1 MEQDFFT
8 NLPLDINTNIL
19 SRLPLRSIAI
29 SKCVC
34 KPWLNLLESND
45 FEIKTPPALARVTSN
60 NWLSHCM
67 IFEIEDE
74 EEADLDSHDLHYN
87 RLTDS
92 KIYHGSSIAG
102 VAANGSLLLLV
113 VVTTYSNPT
122 CCLHI
127 CNPITRKYVYLDL
140 PEAYTCYLS
149 FGFGLSKISG
159 QYKVVCINTFSGSHH
174 VYTLGTGTWR
184 RLEDGAPS
192 GFNLPSITAQSA
204 LNGNPHWT
212 LRDPKQRMWICGF
225 DVETECFSIFST
237 PPPIDGRGR
246 LNGKLA
252 ALRDCLCYSY
262 TWDDEIVIWLMKEY
276 QVEESW
282 TIEYKLS
289 TTRFG
294 FDKTKI
300 LYVIP
305 IKIFKDGDILMLMN
319 SNQLIYYSNKTR
331 TTQKIDMFKD
341 ASKKCTFALI
351 FTPSL
356 LSLESFGIKN
366 VLSF

>member
-1 MEQDFFT
+1 MERDFFT
-8 NLPLDINTNIL
+8 NLPSEITTNIL
-19 SRLPLRSIAI
+19 SRLPLRSVAI

-45 FEIKTPPALARVTSN
+45 FDFKTPPALARVTSN

-74 EEADLDSHDLHYN
+74 DEADLESHDPHYN
-87 RLTDS
+87 QLTDS
-92 KIYHGSSIAG
+92 VIYHGSSIAG

-159 QYKVVCINTFSGSHH
+159 QYKVVCINTFSGSNH
-174 VYTLGTGTWR
+174 VYTLGTRTWR
-184 RLEDGAPS
+184 LLEDGAPS
-192 GFNLPSITAQSA
+192 GFNLPSITAQSCH
-204 LNGNPHWT
+204 LVDEGIP
-212 LRDPKQRMWICGF
+212 
-225 DVETECFSIFST
+225 S
-237 PPPIDGRGR
+237 RGI
-246 LNGKLA
+246 LDL
-252 ALRDCLCYSY
+252 
-262 TWDDEIVIWLMKEY
+262 
-276 QVEESW
+276 
-282 TIEYKLS
+282 EYKLS
-289 TTRFG
+289 TARFG
-294 FDKTKI
+294 FGKTKI
-300 LYVIP
+300 LYVFP
-305 IKIFKDGDILMLMN
+305 IKIFKDGDILMLLN
-319 SNQLIYYSNKTR
+319 SNQLICYSNKTR
-331 TTQKIDMFKD
+331 TTQKVDMFKD
-341 ASKKCTFALI
+341 ASKKCTFAMI

-356 LSLESFGIKN
+356 LSFESFGIKN